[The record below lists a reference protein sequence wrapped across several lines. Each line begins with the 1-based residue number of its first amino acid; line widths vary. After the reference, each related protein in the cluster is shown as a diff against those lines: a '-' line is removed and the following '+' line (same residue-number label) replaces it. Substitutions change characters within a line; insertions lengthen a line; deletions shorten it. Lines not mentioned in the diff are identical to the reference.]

1 VVPNTQKVN
10 GAALR
15 AIRELR
21 GVSCT
26 ALAKTIEVDV
36 SFLAR
41 IERGE
46 KLGIRRESFE
56 RMVFALGIDPRA
68 IMLDPWPPRVTR
80 NTVATVEP
88 TATDR
93 LVCTCKTS
101 TTPAA

>member
-1 VVPNTQKVN
+1 MVPSAVKVN

-21 GVSCT
+21 EVSCT
-26 ALAKTIEVDV
+26 ALAKTIGVDV

-46 KLGIRRESFE
+46 KVGLNRESFE

-68 IMLDPWPPRVTR
+68 IMLDPWPVRVTR
-80 NTVATVEP
+80 PTGTTLALSGPTVVP
-88 TATDR
+88 
-93 LVCTCKTS
+93 CSCK
-101 TTPAA
+101 TPAA